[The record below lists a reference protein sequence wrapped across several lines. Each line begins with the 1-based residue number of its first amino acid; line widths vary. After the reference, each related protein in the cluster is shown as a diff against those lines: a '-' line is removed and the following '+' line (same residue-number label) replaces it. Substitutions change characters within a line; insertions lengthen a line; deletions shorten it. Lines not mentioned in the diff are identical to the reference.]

1 MPTFVGPLKCALQ
14 LGGDRTA
21 FPSAGFGHVY
31 GATVHAVVV
40 PLEPISEE
48 ELVEFCRQY
57 IAGYKLPKAMTFSET
72 ELPKSGPG
80 KILAASCVSSSGKA
94 NNAISTERAAR
105 TPGAG
110 LRPRLRALRYL
121 PKSPIIQYSCR
132 IPRSPIPTI
141 L

>member
-48 ELVEFCRQY
+48 EGLSIQGLAFNDDLLLLIGTMQT
-57 IAGYKLPKAMTFSET
+57 GY
-72 ELPKSGPG
+72 
-80 KILAASCVSSSGKA
+80 
-94 NNAISTERAAR
+94 NADRWNS
-105 TPGAG
+105 
-110 LRPRLRALRYL
+110 YL
-121 PKSPIIQYSCR
+121 LSL
-132 IPRSPIPTI
+132 IP
-141 L
+141 